1 MKNTIFMLKNVFMFI
16 GIFTALISF
25 ILLIKAIAL
34 LSLSQLGYSVLSF
47 IISFFSYAISIK
59 LYMIYDA
66 MSQKEEQMK

>member
-1 MKNTIFMLKNVFMFI
+1 MKNTIFMLKNVFMLI

-25 ILLIKAIAL
+25 ILVIKAIAL

-66 MSQKEEQMK
+66 MSQKEA

>member
-1 MKNTIFMLKNVFMFI
+1 MKNTIFMLKNVLMLI

-25 ILLIKAIAL
+25 ILLIKAIAF

-47 IISFFSYAISIK
+47 VFSFFSYAISIK

-66 MSQKEEQMK
+66 MSQKEA

>member
-1 MKNTIFMLKNVFMFI
+1 MLKNVFMFI

-34 LSLSQLGYSVLSF
+34 LSLSQLAYSVLSF

-66 MSQKEEQMK
+66 MSQKEA

>member
-25 ILLIKAIAL
+25 ILLIKAIAF

-47 IISFFSYAISIK
+47 VISFVSYAISIK

-66 MSQKEEQMK
+66 MSQKEV

>member
-1 MKNTIFMLKNVFMFI
+1 MKNTIFMLKNVLMLI

-25 ILLIKAIAL
+25 ILFIKAIAL

-47 IISFFSYAISIK
+47 VFSFFSYAISIK

-66 MSQKEEQMK
+66 MSQKEA

>member
-1 MKNTIFMLKNVFMFI
+1 MKNTIFMLKNVFTLI

-25 ILLIKAIAL
+25 ILLIKAIAF

-66 MSQKEEQMK
+66 MSQKEK

>member
-1 MKNTIFMLKNVFMFI
+1 MKNTIFMLKNVFMLI

-25 ILLIKAIAL
+25 ILVIKAIAL
-34 LSLSQLGYSVLSF
+34 LSLSQVGYSVLSF

-66 MSQKEEQMK
+66 MSQKEA

>member
-47 IISFFSYAISIK
+47 IISFVSYAISIK
-59 LYMIYDA
+59 LYMTYGV
-66 MSQKEEQMK
+66 MS

>member
-59 LYMIYDA
+59 LHMIYDA
-66 MSQKEEQMK
+66 MSQKEA

>member
-1 MKNTIFMLKNVFMFI
+1 MKNTIFMLKNVFILI

-66 MSQKEEQMK
+66 MSQKEA

>member
-1 MKNTIFMLKNVFMFI
+1 MLI

-25 ILLIKAIAL
+25 ILLIKAIAF

-47 IISFFSYAISIK
+47 VFSFFSYAISIK

-66 MSQKEEQMK
+66 MSQKEA